1 MESKQKR
8 GVQELGDSIKQ
19 LADEICDEQ
28 QLEQSFAS
36 ELQATVDL
44 GAMIAAII
52 QEEPDQ
58 NTKAAISNAIAQ
70 STIRMV
76 KKANAIRKKKQIRF
90 GPAAVVIAAKE

>member
-1 MESKQKR
+1 
-8 GVQELGDSIKQ
+8 
-19 LADEICDEQ
+19 
-28 QLEQSFAS
+28 
-36 ELQATVDL
+36 
-44 GAMIAAII
+44 MIAAII
-52 QEEPDQ
+52 KEEPDQ